1 MAYKVHKVAV
11 YANSGATA
19 EKAPFLGQYVS
30 NGTDRLDQLA
40 VAVAAY
46 AGQGEIQAQTIIA
59 GVFDAIADYCKTE
72 GATRFKLPGGFRTWL
87 SIEGTLASS
96 NSRPGAD
103 NKVKLNLGID
113 AAMRNALV
121 NEVPAIVTAADTEKV
136 RIDRIFDL
144 VDKEPQS
151 TVYGQRSFRVQGQ
164 NIVNTDPDADIY
176 VLDGKGTRYE
186 VEIDEVISSQELTM
200 HMVDNPKSGR
210 GYRLVAKTR
219 GGNPD
224 APLQTVDKPFTF
236 IAAVPVIEIDN
247 ITDDGAGATDGVYR
261 KGNKLVATGQNLQLA
276 EGERVLLNG
285 MVGMV
290 STQVWIPYDA
300 FETNTP
306 TRLVMTVPAEFNCD
320 SGQTI
325 TLSVKGVNHTAT
337 YEKTEITAFYAGNA
351 GPGVLMP
358 ANFPTLEGSLMT
370 ADEDHLPLF
379 SGVYNGETRTVQMTL
394 ADVTTNTETKLVMRY
409 TTSPTP
415 FQFDDNSTVIVSYRG
430 TTATAIFNPTQG

>member
-11 YANSGATA
+11 YANTGATA

-40 VAVAAY
+40 AAIAAS
-46 AGQGEIQAQTIIA
+46 AGLGEIQAQAIIA
-59 GVFDAIADYCKTE
+59 GTFDAIVAYCKTE
-72 GATRFKLPGGFRTWL
+72 GATRFRLPGGFRTWL
-87 SIEGTLASS
+87 SIEGSLASS
-96 NSRPGAD
+96 DSRPGED

-121 NEVPAIVTAADTEKV
+121 NEVPSIVTAADTEKV

-151 TVYGQRSFRVQGQ
+151 TVYGQRPARVQGQ
-164 NIVNTDPDADIY
+164 NIVPGDIDGAVY
-176 VLDGKGTRYE
+176 VEDTKGVVYE
-186 VEIDEVISSQELTM
+186 VAIDQVVSSQEFIM
-200 HMVDNPKSGR
+200 HMVDNPKSAR
-210 GYRLVAKTR
+210 GYQLVVKTR

-224 APLQTVDKPFTF
+224 APLQTVNKPFTF

-247 ITDDGAGATDGVYR
+247 ITDDGAGAVDGVYR

-276 EGERVLLNG
+276 EGQRILLTG
-285 MVGMV
+285 MAGGF
-290 STQVWIPYDA
+290 STQAWIPYEA
-300 FETNTP
+300 VETNTP

-325 TLSVKGVNHTAT
+325 TLSVKGVNHAAT
-337 YEKTEITAFYAGNA
+337 YEKTVITSFYAGNK

-358 ANFPTLEGSLMT
+358 ATWPTLEGSLLT
-370 ADEDHLPLF
+370 ADEDNLPSF

-394 ADVTTNTETKLVMRY
+394 ANIKTNTETKLVMDY
-409 TTSPTP
+409 MTTPTP
-415 FQFDDNSTVIVSYRG
+415 FAFDDNSTVIVNYRG
-430 TTATAIFNPTQG
+430 ITATAIFNPSQE